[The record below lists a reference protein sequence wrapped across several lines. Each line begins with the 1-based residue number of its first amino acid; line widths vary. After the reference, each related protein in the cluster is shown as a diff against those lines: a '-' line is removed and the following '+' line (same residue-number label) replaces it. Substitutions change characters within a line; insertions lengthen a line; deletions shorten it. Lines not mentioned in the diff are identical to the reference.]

1 MPKQM
6 KLTTDK
12 HARKDQ
18 RVRTQKL
25 ITETSGMDLIQKSC
39 PKYLSSYARAM
50 WTKLVPILQASG
62 YVKQADKGTI
72 EAFCI
77 NYQLLRKG
85 YDSIK
90 TDGVVTK
97 VSKTVVNQ
105 RTGETYEDNAGWK
118 RNPASQIIDS
128 ATAKLN
134 SLAHELGLTPSARA
148 SLLLLSD
155 DNDEEPNIKEMLNGG
170 SEF

>member
-1 MPKQM
+1 MPRQM

-12 HARKDQ
+12 RSRKDQ
-18 RVRTQKL
+18 RVRTEKL
-25 ITETSGMDLIQKSC
+25 INETSGMEVIQKSC
-39 PKYLSSYARAM
+39 PKYLSSYARTM
-50 WTKLVPILQASG
+50 WTKLIPILQASG

-77 NYQLLRKG
+77 NYQLLRKS
-85 YDSIK
+85 YDSVQE
-90 TDGVVTK
+90 DGVVTR
-97 VSKTVVNQ
+97 VTRTIVNQ
-105 RTGETYEDNAGWK
+105 RTGETYEDDAGWK

-148 SLLLLSD
+148 SLLQLSD
-155 DNDEEPNIKEMLNGG
+155 DNDDEPNIKEMLNGG